1 MKNEKRYIR
10 DEILVLIAR
19 YENKVRGIE
28 GTIAEEERYGETVNS
43 NMLAARKEAYRLDM
57 IPDLKRLLELAPE
70 RKTASII
77 QKFDGEEY
85 VYGTYDFNTNGE
97 KCRVNELAL
106 QLRHEKF
113 CDVEVRVNE

>member
-1 MKNEKRYIR
+1 MNNKKYIR

-28 GTIAEEERYGETVNS
+28 NSIAEAERYGETRDTL
-43 NMLAARKEAYRLDM
+43 MLVSRREAYRLDM

-85 VYGTYDFNTNGE
+85 VYGTYDFNTSGE